1 MTREEI
7 MKLGAEGIEQR
18 VAQIA
23 TEMNAENADIN
34 ALTAEMD
41 ALEERKAQI
50 KDDAEKRAKL
60 AARVAAGELGG
71 EARSLSG
78 LGTATA
84 MQANG
89 PESKEYRDAWLKNIA
104 VRSDGTRVFG
114 EMTDVE
120 RRAFTHTTA
129 NTGAVV
135 PTEIKNEIIELVE
148 SEAPMLMDAE
158 KSALTRGFGVPRHKE
173 IAAGDAKGVSEGTAN
188 EDEEDSFE
196 LLNLDG
202 VEIKKHIVITR
213 KMQFQS
219 IDAFKTWLVRHL
231 ADRIMVAKERNII
244 ARLDGIAP
252 EGGSA
257 QENSGID
264 AQNILTGKSKTDAT
278 ILEVMALLKGTGTR
292 VVYANNK
299 TIWNVLGKIV
309 GEDKKKLFIPDSMGD
324 PITQGRIYGAL
335 VRKDDNIPDNVA
347 YFGTKGQILANEFED
362 MFIYSAIEPKTANN
376 VTTAYSLF
384 DSGLKNPKAFAK
396 VTFAD

>member
-1 MTREEI
+1 MTRDEI
-7 MKLGAEGIEQR
+7 MKLGMDGIEQR

-23 TEMNAENADIN
+23 TEMNAEGADIS
-34 ALTAEMD
+34 ALSEEMD
-41 ALEERKAQI
+41 ALEERKKQI
-50 KDDAEKRAKL
+50 REDAEKRAKL

-71 EARSLSG
+71 EARSLS
-78 LGTATA
+78 A
-84 MQANG
+84 MGAAAGASNG
-89 PESKEYRDAWLKNIA
+89 PESKEYRNAWLKNIA

-120 RRAFTHTTA
+120 RRAFMHTTA

-135 PTEIKNEIIELVE
+135 PTEIKDEIIELVE

-158 KSALTRGFGVPRHKE
+158 KSALTRGFGVPRHKA
-173 IAAGDAKGVSEGTAN
+173 IAAGDAKGVAEGTAN
-188 EDEEDSFE
+188 EDEEDTFE
-196 LLNLDG
+196 LLSLDG
-202 VEIKKHIVITR
+202 IEIKKHIVITR

-219 IDAFKTWLVRHL
+219 IEAFKTWLVRHL
-231 ADRIMVAKERNII
+231 ADRIMVAKERNIL
-244 ARLDGIAP
+244 ARLDGTAP

-257 QENSGID
+257 QENAGI
-264 AQNILTGKSKTDAT
+264 AAENILTEKSKTDAT
-278 ILEVMALLKGTGTR
+278 ILEVMAMLKGAGVR

-299 TIWNVLGKIV
+299 TIWNILGKIV

-347 YFGTKGQILANEFED
+347 YFGTKGQLLANEFEE

-396 VTFAD
+396 VTFAE

>member
-1 MTREEI
+1 MTRDEI
-7 MKLGAEGIEQR
+7 MKLGMDGIEQR

-23 TEMNAENADIN
+23 TEMNAESADIG
-34 ALTAEMD
+34 ALSEEMD

-50 KDDAEKRAKL
+50 RTEAEKRAKL

-71 EARSLSG
+71 EARSLS
-78 LGTATA
+78 A
-84 MQANG
+84 MGAAAGASNG
-89 PESKEYRDAWLKNIA
+89 PESKEYRNAWLKNIA

-120 RRAFTHTTA
+120 RRAFMHTTA

-135 PTEIKNEIIELVE
+135 PTEIKDEIIELVE

-158 KSALTRGFGVPRHKE
+158 KSALTRGFGVPRHKA
-173 IAAGDAKGVSEGTAN
+173 IAAGDAKGVDEGTAN
-188 EDEEDSFE
+188 EDEEDTFE
-196 LLNLDG
+196 LLSLDG
-202 VEIKKHIVITR
+202 IEIKKHIVITR

-219 IDAFKTWLVRHL
+219 IEAFKTWLVRHL
-231 ADRIMVAKERNII
+231 ADRIMVAKERNIL
-244 ARLDGIAP
+244 ARLDGTAP

-257 QENSGID
+257 QENAGI
-264 AQNILTGKSKTDAT
+264 AAENILTGKSKTDAT
-278 ILEVMALLKGTGTR
+278 ILETMAMLKGAGVR

-299 TIWNVLGKIV
+299 TIWNILGKIV

-347 YFGTKGQILANEFED
+347 YFGTKGQLLANEFEE

-396 VTFAD
+396 VTFAE